1 MSKIMNLSNKI
12 ELLIK
17 DIDNLLNNN
26 RSVADVSTVKEE
38 YNQIFSEVKRLNLRT
53 LFDKSIKLVRVEI
66 LDNWKIYC
74 DDCVKLSE
82 DIFNDNPETLDGMR
96 HNLSQINHW
105 LTHFI
110 ALNILEA

>member
-1 MSKIMNLSNKI
+1 MKIQ
-12 ELLIK
+12 LLIK
-17 DIDNLLNNN
+17 DVDNLLKSN
-26 RSVADVSTVKEE
+26 RNVVVVSAVKEE
-38 YNQIFSEVKRLNLRT
+38 YNQIFGEAKGLNVRA

-74 DDCVKLSE
+74 DDCDKLSE

-105 LTHFI
+105 IKHFI